1 MDGYILI
8 SFTEEQLKQV
18 RQLSTTEGFVEAFY
32 INDRALQQD
41 GRLRYTKIAAYEQLE
56 ETHCKLF
63 GDRKYAGYPQFSRA
77 RRDIRAEQIEKGNK
91 K

>member
-56 ETHCKLF
+56 DAHCELF
-63 GDRKYAGYPQFSRA
+63 GERKYAGYPQFARA
-77 RRDIRAEQIEKGNK
+77 RRDIRAKQIEKGNK